1 MAIFCREVKESTT
14 HSGSRVNSHPDL
26 MVEEVGSSR
35 GELRMGTVKLSGTR
49 FGKPRFRTL
58 HRAEPFAGPIS

>member
-1 MAIFCREVKESTT
+1 
-14 HSGSRVNSHPDL
+14 VNSHPDL